1 MIASPDVLYDTRG
14 KSSPWPAMVREPTG
28 PQPAAR
34 GVSPNALS
42 QPGSVTPRDDNH
54 MPPDCIAAPG
64 ASAVSGDVGV
74 LPDTISAPSGPAPD
88 GCDDDLARLGERIA
102 ELAAGI
108 NAAESRMM
116 ALLADFDRRGG
127 WKDGFGSCAEWLA
140 WKIGITIG
148 PARERVRAAR
158 ALENLPQT
166 ADALR
171 EGTISYAKV
180 RALTRVATPASEAE
194 LLEFARA
201 GSAARLERMVRMW
214 KKLSRDEELTA
225 EQARHRSRTFSVF
238 VDGDGMYVVKGR
250 LEPEV
255 GAVLMRAVEAASDAL
270 FRREGGAG
278 AGSPE
283 GNDGDARPEP
293 KQRRADAVGLLA
305 ERALAA
311 GFGDSELGD
320 ELKTR
325 SHDDGPRGEA
335 PLSQDDALL
344 AQDEALLAQDEVPQS
359 RDEAPQSEDEAPQSE
374 DEPQTRSRE
383 NWQPQSRTEPPASRG
398 VESGTRAERYQ
409 VMVHCDAATLAA
421 EGEPGRSDLDG
432 IRVSAETSRRMAC
445 DAAVVAM
452 VHAKNGSLLKDSSL
466 LNVGRRT
473 RTIPPHIR
481 RALEERDRGCRFP
494 GCGCRF
500 TEAHHV
506 KHWADGGETSLRN
519 TLLLCRRHH
528 RAVHEGQV
536 KVSVNRD
543 GTVLFF
549 TPSGKI
555 LADAPRK
562 PTSATAPRKP
572 RSATAPGAPPMS
584 KTVALSNGAALYRD
598 SDIPWEIE
606 ARAREAVEEHLG

>member
-1 MIASPDVLYDTRG
+1 
-14 KSSPWPAMVREPTG
+14 
-28 PQPAAR
+28 
-34 GVSPNALS
+34 
-42 QPGSVTPRDDNH
+42 
-54 MPPDCIAAPG
+54 
-64 ASAVSGDVGV
+64 
-74 LPDTISAPSGPAPD
+74 
-88 GCDDDLARLGERIA
+88 
-102 ELAAGI
+102 
-108 NAAESRMM
+108 
-116 ALLADFDRRGG
+116 
-127 WKDGFGSCAEWLA
+127 
-140 WKIGITIG
+140 
-148 PARERVRAAR
+148 
-158 ALENLPQT
+158 
-166 ADALR
+166 

-180 RALTRVATPASEAE
+180 RALTRVATPASETE

-270 FRREGGAG
+270 FRREGGARAG
-278 AGSPE
+278 AGIARSVRR
-283 GNDGDARPEP
+283 DAGDARPEP

-311 GFGDSELGD
+311 GFGSSELGD

-335 PLSQDDALL
+335 PLSQDNALL
-344 AQDEALLAQDEVPQS
+344 AQDEAPQS
-359 RDEAPQSEDEAPQSE
+359 RDDAPPSQDEAPQSE

-383 NWQPQSRTEPPASRG
+383 NWQAQSRTEPRASRG
-398 VESGTRAERYQ
+398 IESGTRAERYQ

-452 VHAKNGSLLKDSSL
+452 VHAKDGSLLKDSSL

-506 KHWADGGETSLRN
+506 KHWADGGETSVRN

-528 RAVHEGQV
+528 RAVHERQV

-549 TPSGKI
+549 TPSGKM

-562 PTSATAPRKP
+562 PTSATALGKP
-572 RSATAPGAPPMS
+572 RSAPAPGAPPMS